1 MQAHDIMTPDVI
13 AVQPDTPLAEVAE
26 LMLIHRISGLPV
38 VEDGAVVGMV
48 SEGDL
53 LRRAELGTA
62 PARPRWLTLFAAGD
76 RAAEAFVR
84 THGRT
89 AGEVMSQALVAVAP
103 ETPVEEI
110 AALMETHRV
119 KRLPVVRGGQLVG
132 IVTRADLL
140 RALAARLGQGA
151 GTSAGVPASPED
163 DRRIRAA
170 LLAGLRTEAWAPSP
184 AALTVQVQGGVVHL
198 WGTIRSDAQRR
209 AVVAAAESTEG
220 VRRVADHLQVWHD
233 PDPLDRPGWLTSPP
247 P

>member
-13 AVQPDTPLAEVAE
+13 AVRPDTPLAEVAE

-38 VEDGAVVGMV
+38 VEDGAVVGML

-76 RAAEAFVR
+76 RAAEAFVK

-89 AGEVMSQALVAVAP
+89 AGEVMSRTLVAVSP
-103 ETPVEEI
+103 ETPVEEL
-110 AALMETHRV
+110 AAQMETHRV

-220 VRRVADHLQVWHD
+220 VRRVEDHLQVWHD

>member
-13 AVQPDTPLAEVAE
+13 AVRPDTSLAEVAE
-26 LMLIHRISGLPV
+26 LMLIHRVSGLPV

-76 RAAEAFVR
+76 RAAEAFVK

-89 AGEVMSQALVAVAP
+89 AGEVMSRTLVAVAP
-103 ETPVEEI
+103 ETPVE
-110 AALMETHRV
+110 ALATLMETHRV
-119 KRLPVVRGGQLVG
+119 KRLPVVHGGKLVG
-132 IVTRADLL
+132 MVTRADLL
-140 RALAARLGQGA
+140 RALATRLGEAAATPA
-151 GTSAGVPASPED
+151 GGSTSPED
-163 DRRIRAA
+163 DRRIRAG
-170 LLAGLRTEAWAPSP
+170 LLAGLRAEAWAPSP
-184 AALTVQVQGGVVHL
+184 AALTVQVRAGVVHL
-198 WGTIRSDAQRR
+198 WGTVRSAAQRR

-220 VRRVADHLQVWHD
+220 VRRVEDHLQVWHD
-233 PDPLDRPGWLTSPP
+233 PDPLDRPGWLTTPP

>member
-13 AVQPDTPLAEVAE
+13 AARPETPLAEVAR
-26 LMLIHRISGLPV
+26 LMLLHRISGLPV
-38 VEDGAVVGMV
+38 VENGAVVGVV

-53 LRRAELGTA
+53 LRRAEIGTA

-76 RAAEAFVR
+76 RAAEAFVK

-89 AGEVMSQALVAVAP
+89 AGEVMSRTPVAVAP

-119 KRLPVVRGGQLVG
+119 KRMPVVRGGQLVG

-140 RALAARLGQGA
+140 RALAARLGEPAGGPSGA
-151 GTSAGVPASPED
+151 ATSPED

-170 LLAGLRTEAWAPSP
+170 LLAGLRTQAWAPSP
-184 AALTVQVQGGVVHL
+184 AALTVQVQEGVVHF
-198 WGTIRSDAQRR
+198 WGTIRSAAQRR
-209 AVVAAAESTEG
+209 AVVAAAESTDG
-220 VRRVADHLQVWHD
+220 VRGVADHMQVWHD
-233 PDPLDRPGWLTSPP
+233 PDPLDRPGWLTPP
-247 P
+247 PP

>member
-13 AVQPDTPLAEVAE
+13 AVRPDTPLAEVAE

-38 VEDGAVVGMV
+38 VEDGAVVGML

-76 RAAEAFVR
+76 RAAEAFVK

-89 AGEVMSQALVAVAP
+89 AGEVMSRTLVAVSP
-103 ETPVEEI
+103 ETPVEEL
-110 AALMETHRV
+110 AAQMETHRV

-170 LLAGLRTEAWAPSP
+170 LLAGLRTEA
-184 AALTVQVQGGVVHL
+184 
-198 WGTIRSDAQRR
+198 
-209 AVVAAAESTEG
+209 
-220 VRRVADHLQVWHD
+220 
-233 PDPLDRPGWLTSPP
+233 
-247 P
+247 